1 MPATG
6 TCRCCS
12 LEAKLDQ
19 GICVDCAR
27 THGPRAALLLARC
40 QADADFASVCLAR
53 MPEGL
58 RLRFVAALSAK
69 CLAHK
74 RGPGLRYTRSDASLK
89 KRVSA

>member
-1 MPATG
+1 
-6 TCRCCS
+6 

-40 QADADFASVCLAR
+40 QVDPDFASASLAR
-53 MPEGL
+53 MPEAM
-58 RLRFVAALSAK
+58 RVRFVAALSAK
-69 CLAHK
+69 CLAPK
-74 RGPGLRYTRSDASLK
+74 GGPGLRYTRGTAAAK